1 MVKKIL
7 SILAWVVTAGAL
19 VALFIVAREHCLD
32 TPVRSVSL
40 DIERD
45 TDSGFVKQNA
55 VLAGIGNLSAKA
67 KIGTVN
73 MEGIRKQLTSNPWIE
88 SSSAYIDLDANLNVS
103 IKEYEPV
110 MRIYSN
116 SGQSAY
122 LTADGILLP
131 SSTGYTPH
139 VLIASG
145 NFDFDLE
152 QPNHKLIDTLES
164 DRNLISA
171 MKVFEAIQR
180 NGVMKSR
187 IGQVYCNGRNEF
199 ELVDKSIAAR
209 IVMGDTCNI
218 DDKLRRLE
226 IFIEQ
231 KANSAEI
238 RNYKKIDLQYKN
250 QIVCTKR

>member
-19 VALFIVAREHCLD
+19 VALFIVAREHYLD

-40 DIERD
+40 DIERN
-45 TDSGFVKQNA
+45 TDSGFVKQKA
-55 VLAGIGNLSAKA
+55 VLADISTLSAKA

-88 SSSAYIDLDANLNVS
+88 SSSAYIDLDAILNVN

-110 MRIYSN
+110 MRIYGK

-131 SSTGYTPH
+131 TSTGYTPH

-145 NFDFDLE
+145 NFDFDAE
-152 QPNHKLIDTLES
+152 QLNRKLNDTLES
-164 DRNLISA
+164 DLNLISA

-180 NGVMKSR
+180 NDFMRGR

-199 ELVDKSIAAR
+199 ELVDKGIDAK
-209 IVMGDTCNI
+209 IVMGDTCNM

-226 IFIEQ
+226 IFIDQ

-238 RNYKKIDLQYKN
+238 WNFKKIDIQYKN